1 MRKNNKK
8 NGSQQLEVAV
18 GAISPKKPHARRNP
32 PTPKIWRAKLF
43 PPKPWARPDP
53 ATQKKFG
60 QKLQFCPKTYGTCRG
75 TPRVKW

>member
-53 ATQKKFG
+53 ATQKNSG
-60 QKLQFCPKTYGTCRG
+60 RNYNSVLRHMELVGAHQG
-75 TPRVKW
+75 